1 MVVGATVVVGF
12 AVVVVATVV
21 VLAVVV
27 VGAEVVGAAVL
38 VGPTRSVV
46 VVASATLIPWGVRL
60 LTVVSSPAASAT
72 SATSMKNPA
81 VLTAS
86 HGQVLDQPERCS
98 AGSPSC
104 IEAGSDQGGGW
115 SPAPAPGPCGCAF
128 HTEGSGG
135 DPGNG
140 GGVASDAAW
149 VPVAVG
155 GPT

>member
-1 MVVGATVVVGF
+1 MRYNQELALRRAGAYTVVYGAF
-12 AVVVVATVV
+12 AALPLFLIWLFLVWLI
-21 VLAVVV
+21 VLA
-27 VGAEVVGAAVL
+27 A
-38 VGPTRSVV
+38 
-46 VVASATLIPWGVRL
+46 
-60 LTVVSSPAASAT
+60 
-72 SATSMKNPA
+72 A

-115 SPAPAPGPCGCAF
+115 LPAPAPGPCGCAF

-135 DPGNG
+135 DHGNG
-140 GGVASDAAW
+140 GGVAGDPAG